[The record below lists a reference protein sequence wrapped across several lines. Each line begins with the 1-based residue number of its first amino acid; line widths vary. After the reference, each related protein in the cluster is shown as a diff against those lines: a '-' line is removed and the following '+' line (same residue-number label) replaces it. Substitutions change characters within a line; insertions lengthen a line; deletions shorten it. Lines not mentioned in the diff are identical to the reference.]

1 MLNFLAQHFDLLLK
15 ICNIVFVRISRAL
28 GGFSVFLFL
37 NSGLFVLRK
46 LMGGVVFL
54 ERVRE
59 VGFMLVYEFRLLE
72 AVLVRFLVRSEFS
85 NRLGLCLSSH
95 VINLIRRL
103 GSIINDN
110 CHVSSP

>member
-54 ERVRE
+54 ERVHE
-59 VGFMLVYEFRLLE
+59 VGFMLVYEFHTL
-72 AVLVRFLVRSEFS
+72 F
-85 NRLGLCLSSH
+85 
-95 VINLIRRL
+95 VINY
-103 GSIINDN
+103 ND
-110 CHVSSP
+110 